1 MPESKTLVCMP
12 ASFKGYVVPGGLPD
26 KCSKC
31 RQPVWV
37 SPSSLLVMHDNPGVE
52 VLCIPCALAQIKKDK
67 EFEIEGITPAQ
78 AEEINEYLRSEE
90 SVE

>member
-37 SPSSLLVMHDNPGVE
+37 SPSSLLIKQDNPGIE
-52 VLCIPCALAQIKKDK
+52 VLCIPCALDQMKKDEHPK
-67 EFEIEGITPAQ
+67 IEGLTPAQ
-78 AEEINEYLRSEE
+78 TGEIREYLRTVRSQ
-90 SVE
+90 